1 MKIKKKIL
9 TLLIFTL
16 LCTTA
21 FGNETKNS
29 SENIKTKSEIA
40 QYFGVYDPWEP
51 LNRRI
56 YYFNYT
62 FDKYIFLSAVDVYN
76 LIAPPFIQNRIKNF
90 FKNNDN
96 ISVTGNSLL
105 QMKPKKAMRSWGRF
119 SINAT
124 LGLFGLFDVAS
135 KLGMPKP
142 YEDFGLT
149 LAHYGVGEGP
159 YLILPILG
167 PSNLRDAIGSGLNTI
182 GVAELDPYQA
192 IESIDINSFGMLILE
207 GVDTRKNT
215 KFRYYSS
222 GSPFEY
228 EYLRF
233 FYKKYRNIQIE
244 SSDRSN

>member
-1 MKIKKKIL
+1 MKINKKML
-9 TLLIFTL
+9 TLLLFILCFTTSL
-16 LCTTA
+16 SKENGSETIK
-21 FGNETKNS
+21 NE
-29 SENIKTKSEIA
+29 SEIS

-51 LNRRI
+51 LNRRV
-56 YYFNYT
+56 YYFNYN
-62 FDKYIFLSAVDVYN
+62 FDKYIFLPAVNVYD
-76 LIAPPFIQNRIKNF
+76 FITPTFVQNRVTNF

-105 QMKPKKAMRSWGRF
+105 QMKPKKAMRAWGRF

-149 LAHYGVGEGP
+149 LAHYGIGEGP

-182 GVAELDPYQA
+182 GISELDPYQA
-192 IESIDINSFGMLILE
+192 IESVDINSFGMVILD
-207 GVDTRKNT
+207 GIDTRKNT

-233 FYKKYRNIQIE
+233 FYKKYRNIQLKSSNE
-244 SSDRSN
+244 SK

>member
-1 MKIKKKIL
+1 MKINKKML
-9 TLLIFTL
+9 TLLLFILCFTTSL
-16 LCTTA
+16 SKENGSETIK
-21 FGNETKNS
+21 NE
-29 SENIKTKSEIA
+29 SEIS

-51 LNRRI
+51 LNRRV
-56 YYFNYT
+56 YYFNYN
-62 FDKYIFLSAVDVYN
+62 FDKYIFLPAVNVYD
-76 LIAPPFIQNRIKNF
+76 FITPTFVQNRVTNF
-90 FKNNDN
+90 FKNNGN

-105 QMKPKKAMRSWGRF
+105 QMKPKKAMRAWGRF

-149 LAHYGVGEGP
+149 LAHYGIGEGP

-182 GVAELDPYQA
+182 GISELDPYQA
-192 IESIDINSFGMLILE
+192 IESVDINSFGMVILD
-207 GVDTRKNT
+207 GIDTRKNT

-233 FYKKYRNIQIE
+233 FYKKYRNIQLKSSNE
-244 SSDRSN
+244 SK